1 MVASKLLNNI
11 LMVLTEQIARYWP
24 QSSCCRQILT
34 VFLFIFF
41 FNVKLKRRKMSLTVM
56 NDMCKLRLEPMP
68 GVHLPLVFL
77 VESLIYRDFSKKA
90 FRITKTLDCTMQS
103 IFWLC
108 RISTLLL
115 IISFKVYF
123 HSLERNICIFN
134 SVLIKGYLDFRSLQ
148 LYLIFKAYSLEKLN
162 NFFF

>member
-1 MVASKLLNNI
+1 
-11 LMVLTEQIARYWP
+11 
-24 QSSCCRQILT
+24 
-34 VFLFIFF
+34 
-41 FNVKLKRRKMSLTVM
+41 MSLTVM
-56 NDMCKLRLEPMP
+56 NDMCKLQLEPMP

-103 IFWLC
+103 IFWFC

-162 NFFF
+162 YFLF